1 MDLNRNHIFILGV
14 VILLLGVQL
23 RMVDSYVL
31 NEPTTR
37 FLADKFGT
45 PEKKAAAET
54 MLPGLEMAAGPG
66 ITAPLRTVKPPLW
79 LGWALISVG
88 GVLMLHSLAMRKP

>member
-1 MDLNRNHIFILGV
+1 MDLNRNHFFIIGT
-14 VILLLGVQL
+14 VILFLGVQL
-23 RMVDSYVL
+23 RFVDSYVL

-37 FLADKFGT
+37 FLAEKFASADKQMAST
-45 PEKKAAAET
+45 TVMPA
-54 MLPGLEMAAGPG
+54 MEMAGPG
-66 ITAPLRTVKPPLW
+66 SSASLRTIRPPIW